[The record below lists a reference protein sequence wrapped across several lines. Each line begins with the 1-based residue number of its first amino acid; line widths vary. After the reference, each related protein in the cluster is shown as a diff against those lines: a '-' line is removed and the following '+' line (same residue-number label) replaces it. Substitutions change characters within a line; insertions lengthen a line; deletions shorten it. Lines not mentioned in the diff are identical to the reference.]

1 LSDSFN
7 PAERWVSPP
16 VHLLT
21 GFARVCPDQHPAW
34 LMHAPGREM
43 WIAARPADE
52 IEGYTIYSVNHDA
65 TARFDWRS
73 AKYYKSR
80 VQRPLPAWSRYAA
93 GVILALGASPLD
105 VPGLR
110 AAVYYE
116 SVVSGP
122 RHDHALGLVIA
133 ALWYAIHNTPV
144 EQDTLMDLL
153 DRVRR
158 TYIEG

>member
-1 LSDSFN
+1 MAMQSD
-7 PAERWVSPP
+7 PP

-21 GFARVCPDQHPAW
+21 GFQQVCPNQSPTW
-34 LMHAPGREM
+34 ILQAPGREM
-43 WIAARPADE
+43 WIAARPAEE
-52 IEGYTIYSVNHDA
+52 IDGYTIYSVNYDA

-73 AKYYKSR
+73 AKYFRSR
-80 VQRPLPAWSRYAA
+80 IQRPLPAWSRYAA
-93 GVILALGASPLD
+93 GVILALGPSPLD

-110 AAVYYE
+110 AAIYYE

-133 ALWYAIHNTPV
+133 ALWYKIHNTPV
-144 EQDTLMDLL
+144 EQDVLLDLL